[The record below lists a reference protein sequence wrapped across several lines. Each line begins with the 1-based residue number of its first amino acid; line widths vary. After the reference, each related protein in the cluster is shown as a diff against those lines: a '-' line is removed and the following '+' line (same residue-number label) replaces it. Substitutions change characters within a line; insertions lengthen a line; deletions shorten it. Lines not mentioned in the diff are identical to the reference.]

1 MLDKIVFDMD
11 AKQQRHLNSLGAE
24 VPCTP
29 ETHSPSIVIFKDETS
44 ATETSS
50 ILTLAPEYLDERE
63 REGKPLAW
71 EPEAPLMHPIDI
83 YEVRRLLLLQA

>member
-1 MLDKIVFDMD
+1 MLDKLVFDMD

-29 ETHSPSIVIFKDETS
+29 ETHYETS

-50 ILTLAPEYLDERE
+50 ILTLALEYLDER
-63 REGKPLAW
+63 

-83 YEVRRLLLLQA
+83 YEARRLLLLQV